1 MTDNKNPL
9 NIRPGDV
16 LEYTGASWTGSFQGR
31 KGKVVRVSEDLAFYE
46 SGASMELVP
55 PPGHGFI
62 VHYAIQDGDQ
72 YRYIHPGMAGGTVF
86 TYSDGEPYLQTRF
99 GQYRA
104 SFSKEFVTSEN
115 FVRLA
120 PEASPVAEAEPEL
133 VSQWES
139 ASIFN
144 PVKDGERV
152 RFTGSEKEYQARM
165 VKDHQ
170 GFDAVSVELAPGVH
184 HQCLYQDLEVFREVI
199 QLPTEFGHYESIHE
213 GVTYD
218 FNEDGWSEMNGGE
231 RLSISRKEIE
241 ESAPFERVYT
251 KEELDRRLAGLRE
264 GFENKRAKARERF
277 DGYQEELL
285 EVIRRRNSEKEALVA
300 QIERLGKQVYGLGGE
315 PVA

>member
-16 LEYTGASWTGSFQGR
+16 LEYTGALWTGSFQGK

-62 VHYAIQDGDQ
+62 VHYAVQDGDR
-72 YRYIHPGMAGGTVF
+72 YRYIHAGVAGATYA
-86 TYSDGEPYLQTRF
+86 YSDGEPYFQR
-99 GQYRA
+99 GSGSHRA
-104 SFSKEFVTSEN
+104 SFSKGFVTSEN

-120 PEASPVAEAEPEL
+120 SEASPVAEAEPEL
-133 VSQWES
+133 VGQWVS
-139 ASIFN
+139 ASLLS
-144 PVKDGERV
+144 PVKDGDRV

-170 GFDAVSVELAPGVH
+170 GFDAVSVELAPGFH

-218 FNEDGWSEMNGGE
+218 LSEDGWSEMNGGE
-231 RLSISRKEIE
+231 RLSISREQVE
-241 ESAPFERVYT
+241 ESAPLERVYT

-264 GFENKRAKARERF
+264 GFENKRAKTRERF

-285 EVIRRRNSEKEALVA
+285 EVIRRRNSEKEELLA

-315 PVA
+315 PVV

>member
-16 LEYTGASWTGSFQGR
+16 LEYTGAFWTGSFQG
-31 KGKVVRVSEDLAFYE
+31 KKQEVVRVSEGFAFYE
-46 SGASMELVP
+46 RGTSVNLAPS
-55 PPGHGFI
+55 PGHEFI
-62 VHYAIQDGDQ
+62 VHYAVQDGDQ
-72 YRYIHPGMAGGTVF
+72 YRYIHTGMAGATYA
-86 TYSDGEPYLQTRF
+86 YSDGEPYLQ
-99 GQYRA
+99 GDSGSCRA

-120 PEASPVAEAEPEL
+120 SEASPGAEAEPEL
-133 VSQWES
+133 VGRWVS
-139 ASIFN
+139 ASLLS
-144 PVKDGERV
+144 PVKDGDRV

-218 FNEDGWSEMNGGE
+218 LNEDGWSEMNGGE
-231 RLSISRKEIE
+231 RLSISREQIE
-241 ESAPFERVYT
+241 ESAPLERVYT
-251 KEELDRRLAGLRE
+251 KEELDERLAGLRE
-264 GFENKRAKARERF
+264 GFEDKRAKARERF

-285 EVIRRRNSEKEALVA
+285 EIIRRRNSEKEALIA
-300 QIERLGKQVYGLGGE
+300 QIERLGKQVYDLGGE
-315 PVA
+315 PVV

>member
-16 LEYTGASWTGSFQGR
+16 LEYTGALWTGSFQGK

-46 SGASMELVP
+46 SGASMDLVA
-55 PPGHGFI
+55 PPGHEFI
-62 VHYAIQDGDQ
+62 VHYAVQDGDQ
-72 YRYIHPGMAGGTVF
+72 YRYIHAGMAGVTY
-86 TYSDGEPYLQTRF
+86 TYSDGEPYFQ
-99 GQYRA
+99 GGSGSCRA

-120 PEASPVAEAEPEL
+120 SEASPVAEAEPEL
-133 VSQWES
+133 VGQWVS
-139 ASIFN
+139 ASLLS
-144 PVKDGERV
+144 PVKDGDRV
-152 RFTGSEKEYQARM
+152 RFTGSEKEYQART

-170 GFDAVSVELAPGVH
+170 GFYAVSVELAPGVH

-218 FNEDGWSEMNGGE
+218 LSEDGWSEMNGGE
-231 RLSISRKEIE
+231 RLSIPREQIE
-241 ESAPFERVYT
+241 ESAPLERVYT
-251 KEELDRRLAGLRE
+251 KEELDGRLAGLRE
-264 GFENKRAKARERF
+264 GFEGKRAKARERF

-285 EVIRRRNSEKEALVA
+285 EIIRRRNSEKEALIA
-300 QIERLGKQVYGLGGE
+300 QIERLGKQVYSLGGE
-315 PVA
+315 PVV

>member
-1 MTDNKNPL
+1 MTDNKNPR

-16 LEYTGASWTGSFQGR
+16 LEYTGAFWTCSFQGR
-31 KGKVVRVSEDLAFYE
+31 KEEVVRVSGDLAFYE
-46 SGASMELVP
+46 RGSSMELVP
-55 PPGHGFI
+55 PPGCEFI

-72 YRYIHPGMAGGTVF
+72 YRYIHAGMAGGTVY
-86 TYSDGEPYLQTRF
+86 TYSDGEPYFQSDSGPRL
-99 GQYRA
+99 A

-133 VSQWES
+133 VGQWVS
-139 ASIFN
+139 ASLLS
-144 PVKDGERV
+144 PVKDGDRV
-152 RFTGSEKEYQARM
+152 RFTGYEKEYQAKM

-184 HQCLYQDLEVFREVI
+184 HQCLYQDLEVFRYVI

-231 RLSISRKEIE
+231 RLSISREQVE
-241 ESAPFERVYT
+241 ESAPLERVYT

-264 GFENKRAKARERF
+264 GFESKRAKARERF

-285 EVIRRRNSEKEALVA
+285 KVIRRRNSEKEELLT

-315 PVA
+315 PVV

>member
-9 NIRPGDV
+9 NIRPGDI

-31 KGKVVRVSEDLAFYE
+31 RGEVVRVSEDLAFYE

-55 PPGHGFI
+55 PPGHEFI
-62 VHYAIQDGDQ
+62 VHYAVQDGDQ
-72 YRYIHPGMAGGTVF
+72 YRYIHAGMAGGTVY
-86 TYSDGEPYLQTRF
+86 TYSDGEPYFQS
-99 GQYRA
+99 GSGSHRA

-120 PEASPVAEAEPEL
+120 SEASPVAEAEPGL
-133 VSQWES
+133 VGQWVS
-139 ASIFN
+139 ASLLS
-144 PVKDGERV
+144 PVKDGDRV
-152 RFTGSEKEYQARM
+152 RFTGSEKEYQAKM

-218 FNEDGWSEMNGGE
+218 LSEDGWSEMNGGE
-231 RLSISRKEIE
+231 RLSISREQVE
-241 ESAPFERVYT
+241 ESAPLERVYT

-264 GFENKRAKARERF
+264 GLESKRAKARERF

-285 EVIRRRNSEKEALVA
+285 KVIRRRNSEKEELLA

-315 PVA
+315 PVV

>member
-16 LEYTGASWTGSFQGR
+16 LEYTGALWTGSFR
-31 KGKVVRVSEDLAFYE
+31 GKKEEVVRVSEYLAFYE
-46 SGASMELVP
+46 RGTSISLVP
-55 PPGHGFI
+55 PPGCKFI
-62 VHYAIQDGDQ
+62 VHYAVQDGDQ
-72 YRYIHPGMAGGTVF
+72 YRYIHAGMAGETY
-86 TYSDGEPYLQTRF
+86 TYSDGEPYFQS
-99 GQYRA
+99 GSGSHRA
-104 SFSKEFVTSEN
+104 SFSKGFVTSEN

-120 PEASPVAEAEPEL
+120 SEASPVAEAEPEL
-133 VSQWES
+133 VGQWVS
-139 ASIFN
+139 ASLLS
-144 PVKDGERV
+144 PVKDGDRV

-184 HQCLYQDLEVFREVI
+184 HQCLYQDLEVFREVV

-231 RLSISRKEIE
+231 RLSISREQIG
-241 ESAPFERVYT
+241 ESAPLERVYT

-285 EVIRRRNSEKEALVA
+285 EVIRRRNSEKEALIA
-300 QIERLGKQVYGLGGE
+300 QIERLGKQVYSLGGE
-315 PVA
+315 PVV

>member
-1 MTDNKNPL
+1 MTDKKNPL

-16 LEYTGASWTGSFQGR
+16 LEYTGALWTGSFQGKKR
-31 KGKVVRVSEDLAFYE
+31 EVVRVDEGFAFYE
-46 SGASMELVP
+46 SGASMDLVP
-55 PPGHGFI
+55 PPGHEFI
-62 VHYAIQDGDQ
+62 VHYAVQDGDQ
-72 YRYIHPGMAGGTVF
+72 YRYIHAGMADAAY
-86 TYSDGEPYLQTRF
+86 TYSDGEPYFQRCS
-99 GQYRA
+99 GSHRA

-120 PEASPVAEAEPEL
+120 SEASPVAEAEPEL
-133 VSQWES
+133 VGQWEA
-139 ASIFN
+139 ASVFN

-184 HQCLYQDLEVFREVI
+184 HQCLYQDIEVFRDVI

-218 FNEDGWSEMNGGE
+218 LSEDGWSEMNGGE
-231 RLSISRKEIE
+231 RLSISREQVE
-241 ESAPFERVYT
+241 ESAPLERIYT

-264 GFENKRAKARERF
+264 GFENKRAKTRERF

-285 EVIRRRNSEKEALVA
+285 EIIRRRNSEKEALIA

-315 PVA
+315 PVV

>member
-16 LEYTGASWTGSFQGR
+16 LEYTGAVWTGSFQGR

-46 SGASMELVP
+46 SGASMDLVP
-55 PPGHGFI
+55 PPGHEFI
-62 VHYAIQDGDQ
+62 VHYAVQDGDQ
-72 YRYIHPGMAGGTVF
+72 YRYIHAGMAGATYA
-86 TYSDGEPYLQTRF
+86 YSDGKPYFQS
-99 GQYRA
+99 GSGSHRA

-133 VSQWES
+133 VGQWGA
-139 ASIFN
+139 ASVFN
-144 PVKDGERV
+144 PVKDGDRV
-152 RFTGSEKEYQARM
+152 RFTGSEKEYHAKM

-184 HQCLYQDLEVFREVI
+184 HQCLYQDLEVFREVV

-218 FNEDGWSEMNGGE
+218 FSEDGWSEMNGGE
-231 RLSISRKEIE
+231 RLSISREQVE
-241 ESAPFERVYT
+241 ESAPLERVYT

-264 GFENKRAKARERF
+264 GFESKRAKARERF

-285 EVIRRRNSEKEALVA
+285 EVIRRRNSEKEALIA

-315 PVA
+315 PVV